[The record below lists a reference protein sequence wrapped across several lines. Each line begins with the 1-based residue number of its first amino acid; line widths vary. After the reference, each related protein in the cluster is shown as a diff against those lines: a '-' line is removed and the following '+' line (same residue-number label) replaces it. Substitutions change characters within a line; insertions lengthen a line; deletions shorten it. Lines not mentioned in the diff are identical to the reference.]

1 MTKITLLLSMLLLGG
16 ITSYGQYSCANAIPI
31 TSGYTQSNIVTPGLG
46 SGSEGSWV
54 TSAPNCQGTG
64 GFSSTL
70 NFNTTCFDD
79 VFISQGDDYMFKYTS
94 GPVAGET
101 AYFEILIKTDYMG
114 LMAFSDCNGTVIG
127 GCLSGAYSGSFN
139 TATGTLSVT
148 VTNLA
153 ANQTIYFGVGIW
165 ADPKVLD
172 FDVTNFT
179 VTPPGLSIGDV
190 NQDKVKL
197 FPNPVTN
204 TLNISGLKDIS
215 EVAIYNLLGQ
225 EVMRKKNIDG
235 QNHVDVSSLT
245 SGTYLVKINAD
256 SKTETYKIIKE

>member
-1 MTKITLLLSMLLLGG
+1 
-16 ITSYGQYSCANAIPI
+16 
-31 TSGYTQSNIVTPGLG
+31 
-46 SGSEGSWV
+46 
-54 TSAPNCQGTG
+54 
-64 GFSSTL
+64 
-70 NFNTTCFDD
+70 
-79 VFISQGDDYMFKYTS
+79 MFKYTS

-114 LMAFSDCNGTVIG
+114 LMAFSDCNGTVIS

-148 VTNLA
+148 VTDLA

-179 VTPPGLSIGDV
+179 VTPPALSTEDIS
-190 NQDKVKL
+190 QDKVKL

-204 TLNISGLKDIS
+204 VLNISGLKEVS
-215 EVAIYNLLGQ
+215 NVAIYNLLGQ
-225 EVMRKKNIDG
+225 EVMRKMDIDG
-235 QNHVDVSSLT
+235 DKQVDVSSL
-245 SGTYLVKINAD
+245 SPGTYLVKINTN
-256 SKTETYKIIKE
+256 SKTETYKIIKQ

>member
-1 MTKITLLLSMLLLGG
+1 MSKITLLLFTFFIGG
-16 ITSYGQYSCANAIPI
+16 IASYGQYSCANAIPI
-31 TSGYTQSNIVTPGLG
+31 TSGFTQPNIVTPGAG
-46 SGSEGSWV
+46 SPGSWV

-70 NFNTTCFDD
+70 SFNTTCFDD

-114 LMAFSDCNGTVIG
+114 LMAFSDCNGTVIS

-139 TATGTLSVT
+139 TETGTLSVT

-179 VTPPGLSIGDV
+179 VTPPALSTEDIS
-190 NQDKVKL
+190 QDKVKL

-204 TLNISGLKDIS
+204 VLNISGLK
-215 EVAIYNLLGQ
+215 EVSNIAIYNLLGQ
-225 EVMRKKNIDG
+225 EVMRKMDIDG
-235 QNHVDVSSLT
+235 DKQVDVSSL
-245 SGTYLVKINAD
+245 SRGTYLVKINTN